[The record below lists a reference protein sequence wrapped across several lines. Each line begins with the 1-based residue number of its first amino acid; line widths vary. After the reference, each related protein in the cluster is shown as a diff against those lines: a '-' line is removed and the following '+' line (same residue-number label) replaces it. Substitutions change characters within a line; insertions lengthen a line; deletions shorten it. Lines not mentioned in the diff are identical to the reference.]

1 MGQDRQTQT
10 SLGETLRQV
19 ALTAPRVEALL
30 ARYFP
35 ASGGCLYPDAAGN
48 VCVAPGSGLAAD
60 RPASV
65 YARCV
70 AKLGP
75 LVAAFSAAAMDQAAS
90 ACIRLA
96 KERTVFACALDFARH
111 PLDPMQRQLFV
122 ARMMPQPV
130 PLFRQD
136 DATASC
142 IWLRLW
148 TLHAWLLELRLAI
161 ALSGGASLAE
171 QAMLAGL
178 DRDFAG
184 LLRPD
189 AQWLSVDLGA
199 AAPAEMV
206 ARAPVEVLAV
216 GTLLWPTLLGAML
229 PEGEPCRHRLRRA
242 GMGIRHEDGR
252 TWLSFGTRC
261 AHMPS
266 GKDSRLARLREMHLG
281 A

>member
-10 SLGETLRQV
+10 SLSATFRQV

-48 VCVAPGSGLAAD
+48 VCVAHGNGLASD

-70 AKLGP
+70 SKLGP
-75 LVAAFSAAAMDQAAS
+75 LVAAFSAAAIDQAAS

-96 KERTVFACALDFARH
+96 KERTVFACVLDFARH

-122 ARMMPQPV
+122 ARMMPQPA

-148 TLHAWLLELRLAI
+148 TLHAWLLELRLTMG
-161 ALSGGASLAE
+161 LSGGVSLSE
-171 QAMLAGL
+171 QAMLAAL
-178 DRDFAG
+178 DRDLAG

-199 AAPAEMV
+199 AVPAEMV
-206 ARAPVEVLAV
+206 ARAPGEALAV
-216 GTLLWPTLLGAML
+216 GTLLWPNLLGAML
-229 PEGEPCRHRLRRA
+229 PAGEPCQHRLRQA
-242 GMGIRHEDGR
+242 GLGVRHEDGR
-252 TWLSFGTRC
+252 TWLRFGMRC
-261 AHMPS
+261 VQLPACTD
-266 GKDSRLARLREMHLG
+266 GDFAALRGMQLG